1 MSKRQFSSP
10 LVMFQI
16 RLVWWHYSSK
26 GWYLMWTVHRQK
38 PKKVKDGLLFVLRHP
53 AVIKDGGK
61 SDKLKPGQKSALG
74 RPHSSERWA
83 STWQKE
89 KTSFTLIFNSSFFCT
104 NVLQKWFVF
113 SNKIENKKN
122 RYKETCIDVFVPK
135 KEDLRIFSS
144 LSNFYKEL

>member
-1 MSKRQFSSP
+1 M
-10 LVMFQI
+10 L
-16 RLVWWHYSSK
+16 
-26 GWYLMWTVHRQK
+26 TVHRRK
-38 PKKVKDGLLFVLRHP
+38 AEKVKDGLLFVLRHP

-74 RPHSSERWA
+74 RPHSSERLA

-89 KTSFTLIFNSSFFCT
+89 KTSFTLIFNSS
-104 NVLQKWFVF
+104 LQKWFVF